1 MGAYIVRAYIILENN
16 KDTQELVGH
25 LRGKD
30 DGTITIVDEDF
41 GSGLRRKDGLTYV
54 GKDYVKSV
62 QDMDLPF
69 VYYHHIK
76 PVHRRNLR
84 KWRRSLSSMR

>member
-1 MGAYIVRAYIILENN
+1 MRAYIILENN
-16 KDTQELVGH
+16 KDMQELVDH
-25 LRGKD
+25 PRGKE

-41 GSGLRRKDGLTYV
+41 GSGLRRKEGLTYV

-69 VYYHHIK
+69 VYYHYIK
-76 PVHRRNLR
+76 PVHRRNVR
-84 KWRRSLSSMR
+84 KWRRSLSNMR